1 MQLTNVNMPVAALL
15 ACGTD
20 PGPMTTEQAH
30 AAMQMHLDCTVDEC
44 RVRRRARTTLV
55 EAGRCVLDDRAIRY

>member
-1 MQLTNVNMPVAALL
+1 MQLTNLNMPVAALL